1 MKLDTIFGGNDL
13 LLSLIVTSV
22 DNTATDD
29 GDSSNELSKDSPSVL
44 CFDAILETKTAD
56 DDLLL
61 LSLLTPTVDN
71 NTVDDGNTASKLSED
86 AINVL
91 CSGVTLDSD
100 LSEDI
105 FTFLWSDDT
114 LELTIKDDELLLS
127 LLTLKRSEDACNEVV
142 SKTDLSAD
150 ESSTVLSSEVL
161 LEAIIEDKD
170 TVTPLLTPKAED
182 FTTDDAPST
191 DDLSEDS

>member
-1 MKLDTIFGGNDL
+1 MKLDTIFGCNDL
-13 LLSLIVTSV
+13 LLFLIVTSV

-29 GDSSNELSKDSPSVL
+29 GDSRTELSKDSPSVL
-44 CFDAILETKTAD
+44 CCDAILETETAD

-61 LSLLTPTVDN
+61 LSLLKPTVDN
-71 NTVDDGNTASKLSED
+71 NTVDDGNTPSKLSED

-161 LEAIIEDKD
+161 LEATIEDKD